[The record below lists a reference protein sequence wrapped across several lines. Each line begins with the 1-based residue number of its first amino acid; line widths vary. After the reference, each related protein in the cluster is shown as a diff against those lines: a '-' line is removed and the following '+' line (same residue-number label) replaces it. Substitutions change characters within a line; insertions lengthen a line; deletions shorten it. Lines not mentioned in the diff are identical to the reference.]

1 MSLELTDKAFV
12 IAEAGT
18 CHAAGDPDFRFRR
31 AMKYLHAGARA
42 GVSAIKFQLF
52 HDPSPETMF
61 CWMPG
66 DEERSGRWRQ
76 SVLRFDQWKSI
87 KREAESLGMMF
98 LASAFEYETV
108 QWLIDL
114 DVHATKVASR
124 AAKYLDSF
132 EDAPRPLLI
141 SNGMYK
147 FSADEP
153 NLVLQCEANYPS
165 TACWEGEHPGFS
177 DHSGDPWRAID
188 AMSQGCKLIEVHFYI
203 DQIHA
208 GPDYPASLSLEGLE
222 LVCQARDAFATFH

>member
-18 CHAAGDPDFRFRR
+18 CHSSGDPDFRFRR
-31 AMKYLHAGARA
+31 AMKYVHAAARLR
-42 GVSAIKFQLF
+42 VDAIKFQMF
-52 HDPSPETMF
+52 RSPSPETMF
-61 CWMPG
+61 CWVDG
-66 DEERSGRWRQ
+66 DAGRSERWIQ
-76 SVLRFDQWKSI
+76 SAMDFHSWKSI

-114 DVHATKVASR
+114 DVQATKVASR

-141 SNGMYK
+141 SNGMYEIGN
-147 FSADEP
+147 SSDSM
-153 NLVLQCEANYPS
+153 VLQCEANYPS
-165 TACWEGEHPGFS
+165 TACWAGEHPGFS
-177 DHSGDPWRAID
+177 DHSGAPWRAID